1 MYCYHCGKKIDEHKI
16 EKKASSLEN
25 IEGAGTESHIEYVC
39 PRCGESIHAGF
50 DERDIKSLSRAAH
63 AEIQRAN
70 NSYSSGMGMASIG
83 VILLILGL
91 IFYLIANRPSQGF
104 ALDTSCAEFYVFIV
118 LTAIASVSVWTISSV
133 TIHPSF
139 SSLSSIS
146 EPEAIP
152 SIRISSPSG
161 SMMVYVTLQTG
172 DSTRTSVQ
180 TATGMLLV
188 SCFSA
193 RGSASREERCQ

>member
-25 IEGAGTESHIEYVC
+25 IEGAGAESHIEYVC

-118 LTAIASVSVWTISSV
+118 LTAIASVLLILGIVFV
-133 TIHPSF
+133 
-139 SSLSSIS
+139 SIG
-146 EPEAIP
+146 IYKRRMYHG
-152 SIRISSPSG
+152 ILRDINNH
-161 SMMVYVTLQTG
+161 TF
-172 DSTRTSVQ
+172 VQ
-180 TATGMLLV
+180 
-188 SCFSA
+188 
-193 RGSASREERCQ
+193 